1 MGMTMT
7 EKILARAAGAETL
20 RPGDLAVVN
29 VETTV
34 AMDSTFQPE
43 RLAEERWRDVRR
55 VHNPDK
61 IAIVLDHLA
70 PAPNVQAA
78 TAHKIAREFA
88 EKFGIKRFYDVGPD
102 QGICHAVVA
111 ERALAMPGTV
121 LVNSDSHT
129 CAGGAFNCA
138 ARGIGR
144 PDMVYTV
151 VTGQTWFRLGE
162 TIRYDLVGK
171 LRPGVAAKDVF
182 LFQAGFYGE
191 HNNQNV
197 EYGGPGLAGLSMNA
211 RQTLATMGTELSAD
225 FSIFEPDQRMVD
237 HISERNPGAR
247 YFLTM
252 PDDDAVYKERRT
264 IDLSTIEPLV
274 ALPDAV
280 LNQSVRLSEVAGRHI
295 DQAFIGSCANGTLE
309 DIKSAA
315 QVVRGRKV
323 ARGTRL
329 IVTPGTQSIYREAL
343 KAGYIEALLDA
354 GAVVT
359 PATCGAC
366 LGGHMGVLAADEVC
380 ITSSTRNFKGRMGAS
395 SSKVYMASS
404 ATVAASALAGQ
415 IASAAEF
422 FEGDLS

>member
-7 EKILARAAGAETL
+7 EKILARAAGVDSL
-20 RPGDLAVVN
+20 KPGDLAVVN

-34 AMDSTFQPE
+34 TMDSTFQPE
-43 RLAEERWRDVRR
+43 RLAEERWRDVTR
-55 VHNPDK
+55 VHDPDK
-61 IAIVLDHLA
+61 IVVILDHLA
-70 PAPNVQAA
+70 PAPNQQAA
-78 TAHKIAREFA
+78 TAHIVARQFA
-88 EKFGIKRFYDVGPD
+88 KKFGIKRFHDIGPD
-102 QGICHAVVA
+102 QGICHAVMS
-111 ERALAMPGTV
+111 ERGYALPGTV

-162 TIRYDLVGK
+162 TVRYDLVGK
-171 LRPGVAAKDVF
+171 LRPGVTAKDVF
-182 LFQAGFYGE
+182 LYQAGFYGE
-191 HNNQNV
+191 HINRNV
-197 EYGGPGLAGLSMNA
+197 EYGGPGLAALSMNA

-225 FSIFEPDQRMVD
+225 FSIFEPDERMLA
-237 HISERNPGAR
+237 HMRERNPGAVF
-247 YFLTM
+247 YPTM
-252 PDDDAVYKERRT
+252 PDEDAVYKERRT
-264 IDLSTIEPLV
+264 IDLDQIEPLV

-280 LNQSVRLSEVAGRHI
+280 LNQSVRISEAAGRHI

-309 DIKSAA
+309 DIQAAA

-323 ARGTRL
+323 AEGTRL

-343 KAGYIEALLDA
+343 RAGYIEILLDA

-366 LGGHMGVLAADEVC
+366 LGGHLGVLGPGEVC
-380 ITSSTRNFKGRMGAS
+380 ITSSTRNFKGRMGHP

-404 ATVAASALAGQ
+404 ATVAASALAGM
-415 IASAAEF
+415 ISSAAEY
-422 FEGDLS
+422 FEGAA

>member
-7 EKILARAAGAETL
+7 EKILARAAGVERLKA
-20 RPGDLAVVN
+20 GDLAVVDI
-29 VETTV
+29 ETTV
-34 AMDSTFQPE
+34 GMDSTFQPQ
-43 RLAEERWRDVRR
+43 RLGEERWLDVKTVR
-55 VHNPDK
+55 NPEK

-78 TAHKIAREFA
+78 MAHKIAREFA
-88 EKFGIKRFYDVGPD
+88 AKFGIERLYDVGPD
-102 QGICHAVVA
+102 QGICHSVVA
-111 ERALAMPGTV
+111 ERGLAIPGTV
-121 LVNSDSHT
+121 LVNSDSH
-129 CAGGAFNCA
+129 AGAAGAFNCA

-144 PDMVYTV
+144 PDMVYAM
-151 VTGQTWFRLGE
+151 VTGQTWFRVGE
-162 TIRYDLVGK
+162 TIRYDFVGK
-171 LRPGVAAKDVF
+171 LRPGVTAKDVF
-182 LFQAGFYGE
+182 LFQAGHYGE
-191 HNNQNV
+191 HNNTNC
-197 EYGGPGLAGLSMNA
+197 EYGGPALATLSMNA

-225 FSIFEPDQRMVD
+225 FSIFEPDEHLDAHMR
-237 HISERNPGAR
+237 ERNPTAE
-247 YFLTM
+247 YFPTT

-264 IDLSTIEPLV
+264 IDLSAVEPLV

-280 LNQSVRLSEVAGRHI
+280 LNNSVQLGEVVGQHI

-309 DIKSAA
+309 DIKAA
-315 QVVRGRKV
+315 AHVVKGRKV

-343 KAGYIEALLDA
+343 RAGYIETLLDA

-366 LGGHMGVLAADEVC
+366 LGGHMGVLAAEEVC

-395 SSKVYMASS
+395 SSKVFMASS

-415 IASAAEF
+415 IVSAAEF
-422 FEGDLS
+422 FEGELA